1 MPKANKN
8 DDLMKENDASAAQEE
23 RTAEIPEA
31 PPDNKPPEGA
41 PAKVPKRAKVPDP
54 AKVPERVDIFIP
66 RAGVNEEPVLTVGIN
81 GVMYRLPRGK
91 TSNVPKF
98 VADEIKRSWEA
109 ASYMDEHSN
118 DMQDQMLNMAR
129 SVGLIK

>member
-23 RTAEIPEA
+23 RTTEIPEA

-41 PAKVPKRAKVPDP
+41 PAKVPDP

-91 TSNVPKF
+91 ASNVPKF

>member
-31 PPDNKPPEGA
+31 PADNKPPEAPADNKPPEGA
-41 PAKVPKRAKVPDP
+41 P

-66 RAGVNEEPVLTVGIN
+66 RAGVNEEPMLTVGIN

-98 VADEIKRSWEA
+98 VADEIRRSWEA
-109 ASYMDEHSN
+109 ASYMDDHSN

>member
-23 RTAEIPEA
+23 ITAEIPKA

-41 PAKVPKRAKVPDP
+41 L

-66 RAGVNEEPVLTVGIN
+66 RAGVNEEPMLTVGIN

-98 VADEIKRSWEA
+98 VADEIRRSWEA
-109 ASYMDEHSN
+109 ASFMDDHSN

>member
-8 DDLMKENDASAAQEE
+8 DDLMKENDASAAPEE
-23 RTAEIPEA
+23 RTAEISEA

-41 PAKVPKRAKVPDP
+41 LAKVPKR

-66 RAGVNEEPVLTVGIN
+66 RAGVNEEPMLTVGIN

-98 VADEIKRSWEA
+98 VADEIRRSWEA
-109 ASYMDEHSN
+109 ASYMDDHSN